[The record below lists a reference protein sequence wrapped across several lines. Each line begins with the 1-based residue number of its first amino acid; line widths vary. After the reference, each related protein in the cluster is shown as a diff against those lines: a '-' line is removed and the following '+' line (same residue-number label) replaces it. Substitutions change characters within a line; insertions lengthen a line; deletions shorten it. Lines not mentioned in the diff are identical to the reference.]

1 MANRRSLIRIPI
13 KFALKS
19 LTQTKP
25 NWDIIE
31 LQDGTLGFA
40 GQYSGVFMLDANRI
54 PLHYFDR
61 GNDVGDLRN
70 SSVKRVLPT
79 GDGNLWVND
88 SENQVALYR
97 QSTRKFEYPLANA
110 ANSNLVESRVLGG
123 FSISPKGDL
132 YFLADDNDVLV
143 YDIETNRI
151 ELFATIPKDAPI
163 PSHPNFSTEIHIDK
177 KGELWILRRTL
188 LHYNASTKTFNVIS
202 TTSKFAG
209 QGTRPRTLSELPN
222 GDFWIGTDQR
232 GLHYYDR
239 SENAITRSYTAES
252 NPKRFQSNT
261 ITDIEIDSESRP
273 WIATTSGISIFDPK
287 TELFDNLP
295 QLPELDNVAINN
307 LVFNAYNRL
316 WISSTKGLILFDPKT
331 EDSWQFKR
339 EQGFFAQTFVQN
351 GMALFGG
358 DFLAIGGL
366 NGINILDT
374 RLKSFEDRTTA
385 PTPRITNIYVSGK
398 RGQKVRLPH
407 PGNKQATK
415 PIELNYNSSGLD
427 IEFANLVYSNRSE
440 VFHYYKLSGVI
451 DDWTPLKSNSQI
463 SFPNLP
469 AGNFA
474 LSLKA
479 AGKDNIESA
488 NEATLAIH
496 VSPPFWRKAN
506 FVWSVA
512 LALVIAAYLIYRVRT
527 HAIQKRNRLLQK
539 MIEERTIELEIRK
552 EEAVAANQA
561 KSDFLACMSHE
572 IRTPMNGVIAMN
584 QLIMESDIAPE
595 LIEYARTVDRSAES
609 LLVLINDIL
618 DFSKIEAGKLALEN
632 APFNIRESIE
642 NVAELLSIK
651 ASQKNIE
658 LQCRTRPG
666 MQEWVVG
673 DSLRIQQAI
682 TNLIGNAI
690 KFTDNGFV
698 KLTIEQTEIES
709 GKACF
714 TIIVQDT
721 GIGISA
727 EAQAQLFRPFT
738 QADSST
744 SRKFGGTGL
753 GLSITKSIAEA
764 MGGSVSLES
773 VEGKGSK
780 FKIEFQLPFAE
791 TNIPDENS
799 KPDLKGLR
807 VLVALNDA
815 AESQWLNEWLEWAHC
830 QSDIAN
836 DPREII
842 RLLNTDHQSTTT
854 KYSHLVI
861 DGDFLDI
868 SIVDAIKTAKKTH
881 SLNAVSVHEILDT

>member
-1 MANRRSLIRIPI
+1 
-13 KFALKS
+13 
-19 LTQTKP
+19 
-25 NWDIIE
+25 
-31 LQDGTLGFA
+31 
-40 GQYSGVFMLDANRI
+40 MLDANRI

-88 SENQVALYR
+88 SENQVSLYR

-222 GDFWIGTDQR
+222 GDFWIGTYQR

-351 GMALFGG
+351 GMALFRG

-584 QLIMESDIAPE
+584 QLIMESDIVKRP
-595 LIEYARTVDRSAES
+595 IRPSI
-609 LLVLINDIL
+609 LINTL
-618 DFSKIEAGKLALEN
+618 N
-632 APFNIRESIE
+632 P
-642 NVAELLSIK
+642 
-651 ASQKNIE
+651 
-658 LQCRTRPG
+658 
-666 MQEWVVG
+666 
-673 DSLRIQQAI
+673 
-682 TNLIGNAI
+682 
-690 KFTDNGFV
+690 
-698 KLTIEQTEIES
+698 
-709 GKACF
+709 
-714 TIIVQDT
+714 
-721 GIGISA
+721 
-727 EAQAQLFRPFT
+727 
-738 QADSST
+738 ST
-744 SRKFGGTGL
+744 SRQNSFRSVNLNEAISLASKKAILVVDDDRTNRAVLTAVLQKFG
-753 GLSITKSIAEA
+753 I
-764 MGGSVSLES
+764 
-773 VEGKGSK
+773 
-780 FKIEFQLPFAE
+780 
-791 TNIPDENS
+791 N
-799 KPDLKGLR
+799 PDL
-807 VLVALNDA
+807 A
-815 AESQWLNEWLEWAHC
+815 ANGKEAVEASSKRKYDLILMDCIMPVMDGYETTRAIIENP
-830 QSDIAN
+830 N
-836 DPREII
+836 DPNQEAPIIALTANAMKGDREICLEAGMADYIPKPI
-842 RLLNTDHQSTTT
+842 RLPDIKRILTERIGRASTPQ
-854 KYSHLVI
+854 
-861 DGDFLDI
+861 
-868 SIVDAIKTAKKTH
+868 
-881 SLNAVSVHEILDT
+881 